1 MMQRGFDNMPSTL
14 QSRFK
19 DRARVLFDAVY
30 AEVADGVLRG
40 RLDEDGV
47 RYGSTSIRKMPWDTY
62 VGTLVRAV
70 RNSSH
75 GLLQAHKTEVE
86 VAATHTGACPTP
98 CRNSSRSSL
107 SHFWLTR
114 SVCGRWR
121 CGTSRVPR
129 ERCQPLA
136 GRADRS

>member
-14 QSRFK
+14 QSMFK
-19 DRARVLFDAVY
+19 DRARILFDAVY

-47 RYGSTSIRKMPWDTY
+47 RYGSTVIRKMSWDNY

-75 GLLQAHKTEVE
+75 GLLQTHKTEAE
-86 VAATHTGACPTP
+86 VGSDTHRGST
-98 CRNSSRSSL
+98 
-107 SHFWLTR
+107 
-114 SVCGRWR
+114 
-121 CGTSRVPR
+121 
-129 ERCQPLA
+129 
-136 GRADRS
+136 